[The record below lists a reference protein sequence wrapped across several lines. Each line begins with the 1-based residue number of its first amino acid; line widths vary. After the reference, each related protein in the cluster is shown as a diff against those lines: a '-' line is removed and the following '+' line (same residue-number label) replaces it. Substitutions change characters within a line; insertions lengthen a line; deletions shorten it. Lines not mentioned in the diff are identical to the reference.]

1 MTVMTTVA
9 GGDGADSID
18 DDDHVDE
25 IDVDQCYEPIDSAQ
39 SAPHGSSERTVE
51 LIASKEEASGQR
63 LDQYIALKI
72 SDLSRTRVRK
82 LIDEGM
88 VFVDQSPGKAGM
100 KLRGNETIT
109 VTTPPIEALEVA
121 AEAIP
126 LEIVYQDED
135 LAVINKPVAMIT
147 HPGAGVTSG
156 TLVNALL
163 HHLKGQLSG
172 ISGVARPG
180 IVHRLDKDTS
190 GLLVIAKNDLAH
202 RHLQEQIKRKDAQRI
217 YMALVEG
224 TVKDAEGTID
234 KKIGRHPTKRKQMAV
249 VETGREA
256 VSHYRVM
263 QRFTKYTLIKVQLE
277 TGRTHQIRVHM
288 ASIGY
293 PVVGDLVYNTKQTG
307 TEAARRKLG
316 LIGHALHAFQLRF
329 RHPVTG
335 LLLEFESPLPGDFQ
349 SMLQA
354 LK

>member
-1 MTVMTTVA
+1 M
-9 GGDGADSID
+9 
-18 DDDHVDE
+18 
-25 IDVDQCYEPIDSAQ
+25 
-39 SAPHGSSERTVE
+39 
-51 LIASKEEASGQR
+51 
-63 LDQYIALKI
+63 
-72 SDLSRTRVRK
+72 
-82 LIDEGM
+82 
-88 VFVDQSPGKAGM
+88 
-100 KLRGNETIT
+100 
-109 VTTPPIEALEVA
+109 A

-126 LEIVYQDED
+126 LEIVYQDEC
-135 LAVINKPVAMIT
+135 LAVINKPVGMIT

-163 HHLKGQLSG
+163 HHLKGELSG

-202 RHLQEQIKRKDAQRI
+202 RDLQKQIKRKERNVSI
-217 YMALVEG
+217 SPSSKGLLKAL
-224 TVKDAEGTID
+224 EGTID
-234 KKIGRHPTKRKQMAV
+234 KRIGRHPTKRKQMAV
-249 VETGREA
+249 VDTGRDA

-263 QRFTKYTLIKVQLE
+263 QHFTKYTLIREYNWKP
-277 TGRTHQIRVHM
+277 GRTHQIRVHM

-316 LIGHALHAFQLRF
+316 LIGHALHTFSYGSGILF
-329 RHPVTG
+329 TG
-335 LLLEFESPLPGDFQ
+335 LLLEFESRLPGDFQ

>member
-1 MTVMTTVA
+1 MLRT
-9 GGDGADSID
+9 DRLGAKRSPWVIRKNSG
-18 DDDHVDE
+18 
-25 IDVDQCYEPIDSAQ
+25 I
-39 SAPHGSSERTVE
+39 

-100 KLRGNETIT
+100 KLRGNEKIT

-135 LAVINKPVAMIT
+135 LAVINKPVGMIT

-163 HHLKGQLSG
+163 HHLKGELSG

-234 KKIGRHPTKRKQMAV
+234 KKIGRHPTERKQMAV

-277 TGRTHQIRVHM
+277 TGPHTSNQGPHGQYRLSGR
-288 ASIGY
+288 
-293 PVVGDLVYNTKQTG
+293 GDLVYNTKQTG

-316 LIGHALHAFQLRF
+316 LIGMHCTHFSYGSGILLR
-329 RHPVTG
+329 VYC
-335 LLLEFESPLPGDFQ
+335 
-349 SMLQA
+349 
-354 LK
+354 